1 MKKKAVILLLS
12 TMLALSAC
20 GNNNNQESTSG
31 QTSPTSVETNL
42 SDAPEDSS
50 AASDLGSLGQV
61 DVDEGLFDVE
71 LTIPADYVGSQTQ
84 ADLDIVAKEQG
95 FKSIVLNADGS
106 ATYTMTKK
114 QHREFLEEY
123 RSQIKSTLDEM
134 VDSQDYP
141 NFTKIEVNDNFTEFT
156 ITTKST
162 ELDLSE
168 SFSVFAFY
176 MYGGMYS
183 VFSGEDVD
191 NVSVTFVNE
200 ATGEVISSSNSKD
213 LQNK

>member
-20 GNNNNQESTSG
+20 GNNSNQESTSG

-162 ELDLSE
+162 ELDLGE